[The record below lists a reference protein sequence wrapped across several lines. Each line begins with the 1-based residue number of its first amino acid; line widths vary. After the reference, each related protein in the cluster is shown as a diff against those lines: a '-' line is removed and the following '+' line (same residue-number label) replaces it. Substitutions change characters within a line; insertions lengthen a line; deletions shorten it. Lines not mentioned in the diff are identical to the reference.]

1 MLSEEI
7 VKAVEKVKPS
17 IVNVSTVKM
26 VYEFF
31 FYAFPVHGVGSGIV
45 VDEEGLFLTN
55 HHVIRGSDRIQ
66 ASFSD
71 GLMTEG
77 RVVGADPSLDIALIK
92 VDDAGLK
99 PAELGDSDTLRVGEI
114 VIAVGNP
121 LGLAGEPTVTMGV
134 VSALDRQIVSRD
146 LFFPE
151 LIQTDAAINPG
162 NSGGPLV
169 NLKGEVVAVNTA
181 VIPFAQGISFAI
193 PISSIKPLI
202 ESFKKYGRMVK
213 PWLGVK
219 SIDVNKQIANYYSLG
234 VDYGALVVE
243 VSPRSPAERAGLR
256 PGDVVTMI
264 DGKPVKSSASLVR
277 ELRRKSVGQRIELLI
292 YRGYSRYVASPVLEE
307 AGFQTLG

>member
-1 MLSEEI
+1 MLGDEV

-45 VDEEGLFLTN
+45 VDGKGLFLTN
-55 HHVIRGSDRIQ
+55 YHVIKGSDRIQ
-66 ASFSD
+66 ASFSE
-71 GLMTEG
+71 GLMMEG
-77 RVVGADPSLDIALIK
+77 RVVGFDPSLDIALIK
-92 VDDAGLK
+92 VEETGLK

-114 VIAVGNP
+114 VLAVGNP

-134 VSALDRQIVSRD
+134 VSALDRQIVSRE

-193 PISSIKPLI
+193 PISSVKPLI

-219 SIDVNKQIANYYSLG
+219 SMDVNRQIANYYSLS

-243 VSPRSPAERAGLR
+243 VSPRSPAERVGLK

-264 DGKPVKSSASLVR
+264 DGKPVKTSSALIK

-292 YRGYSRYVASPVLEE
+292 YRGFSRYVASPVLEE
-307 AGFQTLG
+307 ARF

>member
-1 MLSEEI
+1 MLSEDV

-26 VYEFF
+26 VYELF

-45 VDEEGLFLTN
+45 VDETGLFLTN
-55 HHVIRGSDRIQ
+55 YHVVRGSDHIH
-66 ASFSD
+66 ASFSE
-71 GLMTEG
+71 GLMAEG
-77 RVVGADPSLDIALIK
+77 QVVGADPSLDIALIK
-92 VDDAGLK
+92 VEGASFK
-99 PAELGDSDTLRVGEI
+99 PAELGDSDLLKVGEI
-114 VIAVGNP
+114 VLAIGNP

-134 VSALDRQIVSRD
+134 VSALDRQIVSRE

-193 PISSIKPLI
+193 PISAVKPLI
-202 ESFKKYGRMVK
+202 ESFKKYGRIVK

-219 SIDVNKQIANYYSLG
+219 SIDVNRQIANYYSLG
-234 VDYGALVVE
+234 VEHGALIVE
-243 VSPRSPAERAGLR
+243 VSPRSPAEKAGLK
-256 PGDVVTMI
+256 PGDVVISM
-264 DGKPVKSSASLVR
+264 DGKPVKSSASLIK
-277 ELRRKSVGQRIELLI
+277 ELRRRAIGQRIELLF
-292 YRGYSRYVASPVLEE
+292 YRGYDKYVASPVLEE
-307 AGFQTLG
+307 ARF